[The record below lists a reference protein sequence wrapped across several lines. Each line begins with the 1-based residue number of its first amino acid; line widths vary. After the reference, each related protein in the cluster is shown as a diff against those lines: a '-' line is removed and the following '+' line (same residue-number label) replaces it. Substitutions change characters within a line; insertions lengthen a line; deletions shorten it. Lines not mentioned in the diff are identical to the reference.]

1 MNYHT
6 SVNSPHIPTN
16 TVLREMSVLF
26 STVITFNTDK
36 PILGAGPRNQV
47 GRSVTHNDSI
57 WGQRTS
63 TWEQSR
69 SQNWQMCWM
78 NHSPFLTRGPYFI
91 LYGDLPWWISP
102 QILTPPLRMD
112 PSEAEPAS
120 PPLLS
125 LFRWVSFHPSTSQSN
140 FSQYRGIG

>member
-16 TVLREMSVLF
+16 TVSREMSVLF

-36 PILGAGPRNQV
+36 LILGAGPRNQV
-47 GRSVTHNDSI
+47 GRSVTHTDSI

-69 SQNWQMCWM
+69 SQNWLMYWM
-78 NHSPFLTRGPYFI
+78 NHSPFLTRGPYFV

-112 PSEAEPAS
+112 PMKQSLGLHLS
-120 PPLLS
+120 SLCLGGLVSTLLLHS
-125 LFRWVSFHPSTSQSN
+125 QTSAN
-140 FSQYRGIG
+140 TEE